1 MNNNKIN
8 CYKKQKN
15 FRLFGSMNT
24 EYYIEKKDYKM
35 NLEIFF
41 NEIFINE
48 ISTQKDLKNF
58 YLNDLPQINDSY
70 IDLINKFLYGN

>member
-1 MNNNKIN
+1 
-8 CYKKQKN
+8 
-15 FRLFGSMNT
+15 
-24 EYYIEKKDYKM
+24 M

-58 YLNDLPQINDSY
+58 IYSYLNYFPQINDSY

>member
-1 MNNNKIN
+1 
-8 CYKKQKN
+8 
-15 FRLFGSMNT
+15 
-24 EYYIEKKDYKM
+24 M

>member
-1 MNNNKIN
+1 M
-8 CYKKQKN
+8 KKTKK

-24 EYYIEKKDYKM
+24 EYNIGKKRLQ
-35 NLEIFF
+35 NELEIFF

>member
-1 MNNNKIN
+1 
-8 CYKKQKN
+8 
-15 FRLFGSMNT
+15 MNT
-24 EYYIEKKDYKM
+24 EYNIEKKDYKM

-41 NEIFINE
+41 NEIFINQ

-70 IDLINKFLYGN
+70 IDLINKFLY